1 MKYSDYL
8 KKSKN
13 KADAVFKQRFLDALY
28 FLGMVMISTSSINQI
43 YKTAT
48 THNVTSFAIAWLIML
63 TVGEA
68 FHIPRSLSSTFWVW
82 KLNCFASLFLM
93 TVLLILVIYYKYF
106 GG

>member
-1 MKYSDYL
+1 MAYCDDLGKPKVSEPTP
-8 KKSKN
+8 
-13 KADAVFKQRFLDALY
+13 FKQKVLNACYLIGV
-28 FLGMVMISTSSINQI
+28 LMISTSSINQI

-68 FHIPRSLSSTFWVW
+68 FHLPRSIGSVYFVW
-82 KLNCFASLFLM
+82 KFNCILSFILM
-93 TVLLILVIYYKYF
+93 LTLLVLVVYFKYF